1 MYVVERWLARL
12 SRSRYAADFILKGGM
27 LLATFDARRP
37 TADADTLARNL
48 PSDQQSVV
56 ATVSEIAGIAD
67 PDDGVLFH
75 PDTVA
80 ARTIRDA
87 GMYEGTRVTMQTTLA
102 SAKVKLSLDVNFGDP
117 VVPAPRLV
125 RLPAL
130 REGMADVQ
138 VLGYPIET
146 VIAEKLCTAV
156 QLGELNTRV
165 RDYADIYS
173 LIGTHGIDG
182 DVVRAAVSAT
192 ATFRGTTLERL
203 SVAAGGLAELRQN
216 DWAAYRRQL
225 GPDADRLP
233 SVFADVV
240 ASVSAFADPILTG
253 AAAGRAWSS
262 ATKAWVNPSRGRSS
276 GSTR

>member
-1 MYVVERWLARL
+1 MNRPTRATAAGRAYLDLQNRARREGRRTGDLLTMYVVERWLARL

-117 VVPAPRLV
+117 VVPP
-125 RLPAL
+125 P
-130 REGMADVQ
+130 GWS
-138 VLGYPIET
+138 G
-146 VIAEKLCTAV
+146 C
-156 QLGELNTRV
+156 
-165 RDYADIYS
+165 
-173 LIGTHGIDG
+173 
-182 DVVRAAVSAT
+182 
-192 ATFRGTTLERL
+192 
-203 SVAAGGLAELRQN
+203 
-216 DWAAYRRQL
+216 RRC
-225 GPDADRLP
+225 A
-233 SVFADVV
+233 
-240 ASVSAFADPILTG
+240 
-253 AAAGRAWSS
+253 RAWRTCRCS
-262 ATKAWVNPSRGRSS
+262 AIRSRR
-276 GSTR
+276 